1 MAAPGGRP
9 QLAKEDAPVTD
20 THFTVQLEPPAAV
33 ATNPSPLKDP
43 IEFCPAAAC
52 AAAIARLEGFSA
64 HVARLQQEAQLA
76 RSPQL
81 MCQLEAIQDEL
92 ILAAHDARDRL
103 AKIDAVSPA
112 GAIAQLLAA
121 IRDIRVRDD
130 HESERAKDLEAR
142 VVHFLASA
150 GLYDSQFSNAV
161 SQTKL
166 GRRLRPRPSDGSVR
180 HTG

>member
-1 MAAPGGRP
+1 MR
-9 QLAKEDAPVTD
+9 
-20 THFTVQLEPPAAV
+20 
-33 ATNPSPLKDP
+33 
-43 IEFCPAAAC
+43 
-52 AAAIARLEGFSA
+52 
-64 HVARLQQEAQLA
+64 
-76 RSPQL
+76 
-81 MCQLEAIQDEL
+81 QLEAIQDEL

-166 GRRLRPRPSDGSVR
+166 GRRLRSRPSDGSVR